1 VCTQQALETL
11 SILLQRLS
19 TVEKHRSLFATDD
32 LKFHLERLN
41 RTVALRGSTAA
52 ATSVA
57 TSVTRVGDSPA
68 VSVEALVLSSPLLMA
83 NLKSIC
89 QHLSNKV
96 AGSSSSAKASR

>member
-41 RTVALRGSTAA
+41 RTIALRGSTA
-52 ATSVA
+52 TA